1 MNIKVENVSKT
12 YTKLLSKKTVEAVKN
27 VSFEIQ
33 PGEIFAL
40 LGPNGAGKSTLI
52 KMIAGLII
60 PSSGKILFD
69 EKKVKH
75 YEALSAVLEGTRNV
89 YWRLTPLEN
98 LYYFANLRGIP
109 TRTIKAKAEQYLVD
123 LDIDAKKKNQS
134 RHLSRGMLQKLAI
147 ASALITDPQILLL
160 DEPTLGVDVGSA
172 RKIKQKIRDLA
183 KKEGKTILLTTHQ
196 MELVDK
202 LADRVGIINNGEL
215 IREGTIQEL
224 KQNTKE
230 FLYEFVVKGKFT
242 PPAAWMKKYSVNV
255 KSSNKEFTE
264 MEIDC
269 ENSAGY
275 KDVLQG
281 VSQRSEQII
290 SVRQTQNDLEE
301 VFLRS
306 VNGD

>member
-1 MNIKVENVSKT
+1 MKVQVENITKT

-27 VSFEIQ
+27 VSFEIK
-33 PGEIFAL
+33 PGEIYAL

-60 PSSGKILFD
+60 PTSGKILFD
-69 EKKVKH
+69 DKKVKN

-98 LYYFANLRGIP
+98 LHYFANLRGVP

-160 DEPTLGVDVGSA
+160 DEPTLGVDVASA

-196 MELVDK
+196 MDLVDK
-202 LADRVGIINNGEL
+202 LADRVGIINKGEL

-224 KQNTKE
+224 KQIAKKY
-230 FLYEFVVKGKFT
+230 LYEFVVKGKFT
-242 PPAAWMKKYSVNV
+242 PPALWKKKYDV
-255 KSSNKEFTE
+255 KVKNSNGDLTE

-269 ENSAGY
+269 KSAEGF
-275 KDVLQG
+275 KEALET
-281 VSQRSEQII
+281 VSKKSEQII
-290 SVRQTQNDLEE
+290 SVRQTQDDLEE

-306 VNGD
+306 VNGG